1 MYREEIKEILKN
13 TYDACAHTLDFGSL
27 TASRRNKSELFF
39 YSLDKNDKEE
49 ILTLRNILESQ
60 FPKTEKSYLTELKQS
75 WKKTS
80 GNYRSVL
87 IIMLMAIMDGAWI
100 FMI

>member
-1 MYREEIKEILKN
+1 MYREEIKKILKN
-13 TYDACAHTLDFGSL
+13 TYDVCAHTLDFGLL
-27 TASRRNKSELFF
+27 TASRRNKGELFF
-39 YSLDKNDKEE
+39 YSLDKDDKEE

-60 FPKTEKSYLTELKQS
+60 FPKTEKSYLTELKQP